1 MSIATGQTSEYDQE
15 EENEEIEGKSE
26 EDLKKYFLSIGLS
39 LVFKYSDRLKNN
51 ISINNLFEE
60 ARAKNIQIND
70 WHNFIIDEI
79 KKNI

>member
-1 MSIATGQTSEYDQE
+1 MSIATGQTSEYDQD
-15 EENEEIEGKSE
+15 EENDEIEGKSE

-39 LVFKYSDRLKNN
+39 LVFKYSDKLKNN
-51 ISINNLFEE
+51 ISINNLYEE
-60 ARAKNIQIND
+60 ARSKNLQIND

>member
-1 MSIATGQTSEYDQE
+1 MSIATGQTSEYDQD
-15 EENEEIEGKSE
+15 EENDEIEGKSE

-39 LVFKYSDRLKNN
+39 LVFKYSDKLKNN
-51 ISINNLFEE
+51 ISINNLYEE
-60 ARAKNIQIND
+60 ASSKNLQIND

>member
-1 MSIATGQTSEYDQE
+1 LSIATGQTSEYDQD
-15 EENEEIEGKSE
+15 EENDEIEGKSE

-39 LVFKYSDRLKNN
+39 LVFKYSDKLKNN
-51 ISINNLFEE
+51 ISINNLYEE
-60 ARAKNIQIND
+60 ASSKNLQIND